1 MWFLLPRILLE
12 WIRSHSF
19 SRGNITL
26 LHTLQWQWD
35 NEKTKREKLY
45 NTVHSVAYLH
55 FALVCCSFAFLFF
68 GSLWLTTRQKTKN
81 INHFFQFFWSHSL
94 SHGLSSPP
102 VSPCPGH
109 SCSEPYILQ
118 PEHPDIETS
127 VCNPFLYS
135 SLLPAQRLY
144 LCLWHF
150 CHITPPLPPLRPHPS
165 HPPTTFSLLTHPTL
179 SLTLLSLFLLPL
191 SQNKMPSVLFSG
203 KKKPLPP
210 AFTPLA

>member
-1 MWFLLPRILLE
+1 MSFLCSTTKCPRAIWMSFLLPRILLE
-12 WIRSHSF
+12 WTRSHSF

-45 NTVHSVAYLH
+45 NTVQSVVYLH
-55 FALVCCSFAFLFF
+55 FALVCCSFTKL
-68 GSLWLTTRQKTKN
+68 KTS
-81 INHFFQFFWSHSL
+81 IIFSVFWSHSL

-109 SCSEPYILQ
+109 SCSE
-118 PEHPDIETS
+118 HPDIETS
-127 VCNPFLYS
+127 VYNPFLYS

-165 HPPTTFSLLTHPTL
+165 HPPNHLLSTHPSNPLFNPPL
-179 SLTLLSLFLLPL
+179 SLPPSLVPK
-191 SQNKMPSVLFSG
+191 QNALCPVLR
-203 KKKPLPP
+203 
-210 AFTPLA
+210 